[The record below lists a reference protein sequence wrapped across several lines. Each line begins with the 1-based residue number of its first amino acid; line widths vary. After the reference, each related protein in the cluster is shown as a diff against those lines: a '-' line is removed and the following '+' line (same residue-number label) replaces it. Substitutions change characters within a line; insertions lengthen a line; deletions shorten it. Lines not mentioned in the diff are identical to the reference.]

1 MNSRSTNN
9 HQDLNALD
17 EMIEKITVDA
27 CGTRGNLRA
36 AP

>member
-1 MNSRSTNN
+1 MNSRSTKE
-9 HQDLNALD
+9 HQDLKALE

>member
-1 MNSRSTNN
+1 MNSRSTKE
-9 HQDLNALD
+9 HQDLIALD

-27 CGTRGNLRA
+27 YGTQEDLRA